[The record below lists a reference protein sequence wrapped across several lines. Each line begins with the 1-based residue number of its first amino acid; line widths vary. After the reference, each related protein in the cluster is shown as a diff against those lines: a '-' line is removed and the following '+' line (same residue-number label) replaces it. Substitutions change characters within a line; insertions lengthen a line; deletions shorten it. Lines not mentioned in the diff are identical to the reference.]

1 MKKYILYG
9 IVLAVGA
16 IVAALILGDIHKTSQ
31 IAAGIGGALL
41 ILTMLF
47 SGVFVNGDR
56 LRANLATESKEQRE
70 RRYKYEEKFLFMSIP
85 CFVVAIL
92 FYWLF

>member
-70 RRYKYEEKFLFMSIP
+70 RRYKYEEKFLLMSIP
-85 CFVVAIL
+85 CFAVAIL